1 MPARCRRG
9 GVSMLPE
16 VQRKELHGE
25 LDELLDALP
34 RFGTVQFTIAVRD
47 GRCMRV
53 DRTVSATLR
62 VMDHAG

>member
-1 MPARCRRG
+1 
-9 GVSMLPE
+9 MLPE
-16 VQRKELHGE
+16 AERRELHGE

-53 DRTVSATLR
+53 DRTVSATVR